1 MTGKSAKYILHNHPN
16 NSSFSLNDI
25 SYLVQNKP
33 EFISLVTN
41 TGKVELLELNED
53 FNKATLNV
61 KFKRLKKKYNKDI
74 ANNKKKGYTKIAE
87 NLLNDKSLGFTLRI

>member
-1 MTGKSAKYILHNHPN
+1 M
-16 NSSFSLNDI
+16 
-25 SYLVQNKP
+25 
-33 EFISLVTN
+33 TN

-87 NLLNDKSLGFTLRI
+87 NLLNDKSLGFTLRS